1 MQNKRNALA
10 IFLRGCNRFKS
21 VHFNAYKGITI
32 FNFQKK

>member
-1 MQNKRNALA
+1 MQYKRNALA

-21 VHFNAYKGITI
+21 IHFNDGKGITI